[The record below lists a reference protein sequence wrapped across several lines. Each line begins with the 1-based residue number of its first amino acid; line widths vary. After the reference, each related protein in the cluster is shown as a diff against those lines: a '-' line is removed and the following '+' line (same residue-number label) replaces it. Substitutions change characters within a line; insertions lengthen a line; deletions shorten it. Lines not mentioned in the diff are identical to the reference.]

1 MKTTRTLAA
10 LALGLGLAVPAAA
23 SEAPAV
29 PPVADDGGV
38 LAQAA
43 PMPGQ
48 QGPGQYRQAQGRRYM
63 HHRRMPTYAGIVL
76 RHQAELGL
84 NPQPVEAP
92 QKPRAA
98 AGRAAIQRRA
108 DLQIAGLDLMTLRRA
123 DPVDMAKVEAKIRD
137 IEKMRADGKIAR
149 LRTDEQG
156 KAQLTQDQRAKLKSL
171 MMARWQQW
179 RERQRAGGGRGGR
192 AGGRTRAAR
201 PPGGRG

>member
-10 LALGLGLAVPAAA
+10 LALGLGLAAPVAAA
-23 SEAPAV
+23 ETPAIT
-29 PPVADDGGV
+29 PVTDDGIT

-43 PMPGQ
+43 PAPGPNAPGQ
-48 QGPGQYRQAQGRRYM
+48 NRQAQRHGWNRQMR
-63 HHRRMPTYAGIVL
+63 HRRMPTYAGIAL

-84 NPQPVEAP
+84 NPQQVEAL
-92 QKPRAA
+92 QKLQTDTMRAS
-98 AGRAAIQRRA
+98 IQRRA

-149 LRTDEQG
+149 FRADEQG
-156 KAQLTQDQRAKLKSL
+156 KAQLTADQRAKLKSL

-179 RERQRAGGGRGGR
+179 RERQQRSDSDGTPAQP
-192 AGGRTRAAR
+192 AAHEER
-201 PPGGRG
+201 S

>member
-29 PPVADDGGV
+29 TPVADDGAV

-63 HHRRMPTYAGIVL
+63 HHRRMPTYAGIAL

-84 NPQPVEAP
+84 NPQQVEAL
-92 QKPRAA
+92 QKLRTDSA
-98 AGRAAIQRRA
+98 RAAIQRRA

-156 KAQLTQDQRAKLKSL
+156 KAQLTPDQRAKLKSL

-179 RERQRAGGGRGGR
+179 RERQQRRSDSDGAP
-192 AGGRTRAAR
+192 AQPAVLEERT
-201 PPGGRG
+201 

>member
-29 PPVADDGGV
+29 TPVADDGAV

-43 PMPGQ
+43 PMPGP
-48 QGPGQYRQAQGRRYM
+48 QGPSQYRKAHGRRYM
-63 HHRRMPTYAGIVL
+63 HHRRMPTYAGIAL

-84 NPQPVEAP
+84 NPQQVEAL
-92 QKPRAA
+92 QKLRTDSA
-98 AGRAAIQRRA
+98 RAAIQRRA

-156 KAQLTQDQRAKLKSL
+156 KAQLTPDQRAKLKSL
-171 MMARWQQW
+171 IMARWQQW
-179 RERQRAGGGRGGR
+179 RERQQRSDSDGAP
-192 AGGRTRAAR
+192 AQPAALEERT
-201 PPGGRG
+201 

>member
-29 PPVADDGGV
+29 TPVADDGAV

-48 QGPGQYRQAQGRRYM
+48 QGPSQYRQAQERRYM
-63 HHRRMPTYAGIVL
+63 HHRRMPTYAGIAH

-84 NPQPVEAP
+84 NPPQVEAL
-92 QKPRAA
+92 QKLRTDSA
-98 AGRAAIQRRA
+98 RAAIQRRA

-156 KAQLTQDQRAKLKSL
+156 KAQLTPDQRAKLKSL

-179 RERQRAGGGRGGR
+179 RERQQRSDSDGAP
-192 AGGRTRAAR
+192 AQPAALEERT
-201 PPGGRG
+201 